1 MPGSLLQRAR
11 FIARLA
17 LTLGR
22 RALPS
27 RAATS
32 AATIDPDEPLIE
44 ALQTGNLSA
53 LDRYGP
59 RLALGQDRLG
69 SPLFFVA
76 LETGS
81 LAAVTWFLAKGASAT
96 QPDRSGHLPL
106 EAVIQRAALAD
117 DLDDHTADCAAM
129 AQALMARGA
138 SLAARGATGATLA
151 DLAAAAG
158 LDLA

>member
-11 FIARLA
+11 FMVRLA
-17 LTLGR
+17 LTLAK

-27 RAATS
+27 AAGVPV
-32 AATIDPDEPLIE
+32 ATIAPDETLIE
-44 ALQTGNLSA
+44 ALQTGDLAA
-53 LDRYGP
+53 LVCYGP
-59 RLALGQDRLG
+59 RLALGKDRFG

-81 LAAVTWFLAKGASAT
+81 LTAVTWFLDQGASAT
-96 QPDRSGHLPL
+96 RPDRSGRLPL

-117 DLDDHTADCAAM
+117 DLDDHTADCTAM
-129 AQALMARGA
+129 AQALIARGA
-138 SLAARGATGATLA
+138 SLVARGVTGATLA

-158 LDLA
+158 LDLT